1 MNILFVDGCVRGEI
15 SRTLKLTQTFLDRFC
30 ERNTSATVTRL
41 NLGEMN
47 LQYMVGELFERRE
60 EMIKSGKLDHEMF
73 DLAKQFASADMIIIA
88 APFWDLG
95 LPAVVK
101 VFIENVTVLG
111 ITFCMGERGMQG
123 LCKAR
128 DLVFVTTRG
137 GIYNGNDMDVATHYV
152 KALSKMYGI
161 ENLHCL
167 DAEGI
172 DIIPYDEGIL
182 NDAHIKAKSLAEH
195 LYRQTT

>member
-47 LQYMVGELFERRE
+47 LQYMVGEVFERRE
-60 EMIKSGKLDHEMF
+60 ELIKSGNLDHEMF
-73 DLAKQFASADMIIIA
+73 RLAKQFAAADMIVIA

-137 GIYNGNDMDVATHYV
+137 GVYNGNELDVATHYIE
-152 KALSKMYGI
+152 ALSKIYGI

-172 DIIPYDEGIL
+172 DIIPYDERIMEKSMK
-182 NDAHIKAKSLAEH
+182 KAKELAVSL
-195 LYRQTT
+195 